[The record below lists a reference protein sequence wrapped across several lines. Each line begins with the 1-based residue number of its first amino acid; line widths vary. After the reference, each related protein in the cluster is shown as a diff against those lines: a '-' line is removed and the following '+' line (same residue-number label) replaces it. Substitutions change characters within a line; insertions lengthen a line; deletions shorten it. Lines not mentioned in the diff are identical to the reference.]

1 MRVRLLA
8 TLLIITAISTSC
20 GTPLPAPIPDA
31 ALTTLK
37 DFMAYRIAGDED
49 HALGFLSPELRQTI
63 HYQELL
69 PASSPRWLDYTII
82 SAQRT
87 ANTNVLVTVQI
98 SLAAKPVGEE
108 MLGYVQQSITF
119 EQRGD
124 KWVVTKI
131 DVEKLVPIPTK

>member
-1 MRVRLLA
+1 MRVRFLA
-8 TLLIITAISTSC
+8 TLLIIAAASISC
-20 GTPLPAPIPDA
+20 GAPSPAPIPDS

-37 DFMAYRIAGDED
+37 DFMTHRIARDED
-49 HALGFLSPELRQTI
+49 QALSFLSPELRQTI
-63 HYQELL
+63 QYQELL

-87 ANTNVLVTVQI
+87 VDTNVLVTVQI
-98 SLAAKPVGEE
+98 SLAAKPVGQEI
-108 MLGYVQQSITF
+108 LGYIQQSITF

-131 DVEKLVPIPTK
+131 GEQKLMPTPK